1 MWQQSAI
8 RGDRPIDCLAPEK
21 YNEYM
26 ATVEKTMTA
35 DELFELGD
43 IGRCEL
49 IRGELFK
56 MAPTGYDHGGVEVNI
71 ALALA
76 AFVKAHRLGRVLS
89 GDPGFIIQRDPDTVR
104 APDVAFVRAERDPP
118 GGWQKFFPG
127 APDLAVEVLSPDD
140 RIGDVNVKVQ
150 DWLKAGSRM
159 IWTVDPQSK
168 TVTVYRNHREATIF
182 TLADTLTTDDLLP
195 GFALPVAEI
204 FE

>member
-1 MWQQSAI
+1 MLGERW
-8 RGDRPIDCLAPEK
+8 LAGNIPEK
-21 YNEYM
+21 YNEIM

-35 DELFELGD
+35 DELFALGD

-49 IRGELFK
+49 IRGELIK
-56 MAPTGYDHGGVEVNI
+56 MPPTGYDHGGVEVNI

-76 AFVKAHRLGRVLS
+76 VFVKAHRLGRVLS
-89 GDPGFIIQRDPDTVR
+89 GDPGFIIERDPDTVR
-104 APDVAFVRAERDPP
+104 APDVAFVRSERDPS

-127 APDLAVEVLSPDD
+127 PPDLAVEVLSPDD
-140 RIGDVNVKVQ
+140 RVGEVNVKVQ

-159 IWTVDPQSK
+159 VWTVDPQSK
-168 TVTVYRNHREATIF
+168 TVTVYRNNREATIF
-182 TLADTLTTDDLLP
+182 TVADTLTAEDLLP